1 MEGKQVKNFII
12 IELALNALIK
22 EWYINRRNT
31 VLT

>member
-12 IELALNALIK
+12 IKLALNALIK